1 MYVSDGVLR
10 KRRPCGL
17 WLIPALMW
25 SIFNLIALFFL
36 NANRVMHDRNKQKN
50 ISEMKSLY
58 CIEIFYEYIS

>member
-25 SIFNLIALFFL
+25 SIFNLIVLFF
-36 NANRVMHDRNKQKN
+36 RVM
-50 ISEMKSLY
+50 M
-58 CIEIFYEYIS
+58 IEINKNLYI

>member
-25 SIFNLIALFFL
+25 SIFNLIALFF
-36 NANRVMHDRNKQKN
+36 RVMHDRNKQKLAY
-50 ISEMKSLY
+50 IF
-58 CIEIFYEYIS
+58 EILVK

>member
-25 SIFNLIALFFL
+25 SIFNLIALFFQSMYWYDKPRIVQCKPGG
-36 NANRVMHDRNKQKN
+36 A
-50 ISEMKSLY
+50 
-58 CIEIFYEYIS
+58 